1 MQQVHSNSPD
11 AAPEIQLFEGFEASH
26 AGWYAPQ
33 HVVSNIETLQLAE
46 VAHAVW
52 QAVQVVGAQ
61 VQLHQGL
68 AGANVI
74 WQSIYAIVL
83 QPQDLQGC
91 HARQTFPNFR
101 YGVVG
106 QVKLSAQH
114 HELSDIHVHSTMMLL
129 MFRIL

>member
-11 AAPEIQLFEGFEASH
+11 TAPEVQLFEGFEASH

-33 HVVSNIETLQLAE
+33 HVVSNIETLQLTE

-68 AGANVI
+68 ARANVI
-74 WQSIYAIVL
+74 WQSIDAVVL

-91 HARQTFPNFR
+91 HARAGPSPSSDMVLLDRSSSLRNIMSFQT
-101 YGVVG
+101 Y
-106 QVKLSAQH
+106 
-114 HELSDIHVHSTMMLL
+114 IY
-129 MFRIL
+129 ILQ